1 MFTRVRSTDV
11 RGNKFSQL
19 IIDLVWKSAN
29 PLGMTSLK
37 YDKCGKL
44 MRYEDYGNTN
54 SSLGWEIDHIKPASK
69 GGSDDLAN
77 LQALQWENN
86 RKKSDTYPWNC
97 S

>member
-19 IIDLVWKSAN
+19 IIDLVWKSVN
-29 PLGMTSLK
+29 PFGMTSLK

-44 MRYEDYGNTN
+44 IRYEDYGNTN
-54 SSLGWEIDHIKPASK
+54 SSQGWEIDHIKLVSK
-69 GGSDDLAN
+69 GGTDELAN

-86 RKKSDTYPWNC
+86 RKKSDIYPWNC